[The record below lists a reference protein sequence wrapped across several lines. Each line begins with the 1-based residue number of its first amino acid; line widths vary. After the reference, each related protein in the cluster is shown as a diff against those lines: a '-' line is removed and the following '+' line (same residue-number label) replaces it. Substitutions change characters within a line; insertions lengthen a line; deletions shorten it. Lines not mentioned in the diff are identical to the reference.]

1 MVNYPAGGLRAI
13 GCGGHT
19 GEILGKILNPT
30 PELSPKE
37 GLGVSQVRM
46 GWDGPG
52 KAANELRPVGDI
64 AERLDASKS
73 YWSSKFEAR
82 GKEWQKIRWKTDW

>member
-1 MVNYPAGGLRAI
+1 
-13 GCGGHT
+13 
-19 GEILGKILNPT
+19 
-30 PELSPKE
+30 
-37 GLGVSQVRM
+37 M
-46 GWDGPG
+46 GRNGPG